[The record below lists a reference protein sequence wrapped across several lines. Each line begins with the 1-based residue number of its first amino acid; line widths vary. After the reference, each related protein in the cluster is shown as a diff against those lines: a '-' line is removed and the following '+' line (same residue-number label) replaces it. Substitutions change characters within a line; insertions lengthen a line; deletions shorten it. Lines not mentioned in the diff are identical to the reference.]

1 MHTANVTRIIGQPYS
16 PLPLASLGMSRGT
29 FVTALL
35 SRSPNRNV
43 SNSYTDPLSSLPPS
57 TVHLFNEW
65 TRATMRCLFQHID
78 AYKLQLLIC
87 NLLQYNKYP
96 SYPLAASFL
105 MVTLE
110 GDRT

>member
-1 MHTANVTRIIGQPYS
+1 
-16 PLPLASLGMSRGT
+16 
-29 FVTALL
+29 
-35 SRSPNRNV
+35 
-43 SNSYTDPLSSLPPS
+43 
-57 TVHLFNEW
+57 
-65 TRATMRCLFQHID
+65 MRCLFQHID